1 MIRDKL
7 MKLIDDYVCE
17 VADTPSSPTP
27 NERKLATERIERARN
42 AVVTELAKPAPTQP
56 AWHDAPNAP
65 GLWVSIDKHN
75 QYDWHLFRDP
85 MTYPLDQSW
94 VDKSRYFG
102 PIPLPEDRK

>member
-42 AVVTELAKPAPTQP
+42 AVVTELAPTQP

-102 PIPLPEDRK
+102 PIPLPEDGK

>member
-1 MIRDKL
+1 MTEKAFEDWWKL
-7 MKLIDDYVCE
+7 L
-17 VADTPSSPTP
+17 
-27 NERKLATERIERARN
+27 
-42 AVVTELAKPAPTQP
+42 KPAECDEVKEHFVDCWKVATAAARKAVQP

-102 PIPLPEDRK
+102 PIPLPEDTK